1 MPSPSLK
8 CRNSAISSTVAT
20 LEKPHFIGRFSAYSL
35 MEKLRGRYEWR
46 RERNWGRTFSTYPI
60 VPERA
65 PADVVH
71 VPRATAAQTAVCG

>member
-1 MPSPSLK
+1 
-8 CRNSAISSTVAT
+8 
-20 LEKPHFIGRFSAYSL
+20 L

-71 VPRATAAQTAVCG
+71 VPRGDRRADGRVWVIRR